1 MNTQKKYEELQ
12 ENLHSLNRVAIGFT
26 GGVDSTFLLKTAVD
40 TIGIENVLA
49 ITIDSILLPRRELE
63 SIKNIIEKLKVK
75 HIIVKVEPT
84 EKILENPV
92 DRCYHCK
99 KHIASLM
106 LKTALKYGITTVVD
120 ASIVDDLSDY
130 RPGLK
135 ALEEENIR
143 KPLLDIGFT
152 KKDIRSLSKQLDLET
167 WDKTSESCLA
177 TRIPYGTRITEE
189 NLKMIE
195 IGEEF
200 LYSLGVGFC
209 RVRFHHDSI
218 ARIETS
224 NVDMKIIIENKDFII
239 SIFKKLGFKY
249 ITLDI
254 EGYRSGSM
262 NELIT

>member
-1 MNTQKKYEELQ
+1 MNIQEKYEKLQ

-40 TIGIENVLA
+40 TLGSENVLA

-63 SIKNIIEKLKVK
+63 YLKSVIKKLKVK
-75 HIIVKVEPT
+75 HIIVKVKPIE
-84 EKILENPV
+84 EILENPV

-99 KHIASLM
+99 KYIISLM
-106 LKTALKYGITTVVD
+106 LKTALEYGIKTVVD

-135 ALEEENIR
+135 ALEEGNIR
-143 KPLLDIGFT
+143 TPLLDIGFT
-152 KKDIRSLSKQLDLET
+152 KKDIRFLSKQLDLET
-167 WDKTSESCLA
+167 WDKPSESCLA

-189 NLKMIE
+189 FLEMIE
-195 IGEEF
+195 DAEGF
-200 LYSLGVGFC
+200 LYSLGVRFC
-209 RVRFHHDSI
+209 RVRLHCDDI

-224 NVDMKIIIENKDFII
+224 IGDMAIIMENRESII
-239 SIFKKLGFKY
+239 SSFKKFGFKY
-249 ITLDI
+249 ITLDL